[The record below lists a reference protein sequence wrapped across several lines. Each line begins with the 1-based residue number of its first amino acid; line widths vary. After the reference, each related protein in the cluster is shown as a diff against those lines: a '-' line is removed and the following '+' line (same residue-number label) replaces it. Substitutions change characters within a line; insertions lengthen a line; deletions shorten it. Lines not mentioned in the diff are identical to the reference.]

1 MLLKIKSEPQ
11 KSSTHAL
18 KADFIRICF
27 VSQEL
32 ISKFNLVNG
41 FIFRTD
47 KVLQLRFFTQD
58 VP

>member
-1 MLLKIKSEPQ
+1 MLFKINSEPQ

-32 ISKFNLVNG
+32 ISKSFQNSTKSMDFYSEL
-41 FIFRTD
+41 I
-47 KVLQLRFFTQD
+47 RFYN
-58 VP
+58 